1 MKELLC
7 FLVNSGAVGLPGPY
21 IPSSLGGCRSAEHP
35 AALVFI
41 QDAAWLLQKVLSSTI
56 ILETSAPVSEVAG
69 WVWWVGIPLNEAS
82 YNHPSEAI
90 CTSSRT
96 LWLFISS
103 LGRRSALVTPP
114 GNFWGIQFRSSLFH
128 YFLILKQGEYLCP
141 VQILKRW
148 NEIWHLNLKTLTI
161 T

>member
-1 MKELLC
+1 MLC
-7 FLVNSGAVGLPGPY
+7 FLVNSGAEGLPGPY
-21 IPSSLGGCRSAEHP
+21 ISSSLGDWRSAECS

-41 QDAAWLLQKVLSSTI
+41 QDAAWLLQKVLSSTVI
-56 ILETSAPVSEVAG
+56 FKTSASVSEVAG

-82 YNHPSEAI
+82 YSHPSEAI

-103 LGRRSALVTPP
+103 LGRSALTTPP
-114 GNFWGIQFRSSLFH
+114 GNFWRIQFKSSLFH
-128 YFLILKQGEYLCP
+128 YFLILKQGKYLCP
-141 VQILKRW
+141 VQISKTW
-148 NEIWHLNLKTLTI
+148 NEVWHLNFKTLTI